1 MNELPLH
8 DFPGSLDAD
17 RGDRRRTAIVGMRI
31 FLTVVTMLFLL
42 FLIAF
47 IARSQGGDWRPLT
60 DPAAPLS
67 RPWLLWINTLV
78 LGLGSLAL
86 QWARVAARHGQRN
99 ESLMGFC
106 LGGFCALGFIA
117 GQLAAWWQ
125 LELWGYGVA
134 SNPASSFFY
143 LLTGLHGL
151 HLLGGLLAWGA
162 TLCGYWQGRALARL
176 QLRVE
181 LCAIYWHYLLA
192 LWLLLFLVV
201 TSSPETYNAIAA
213 LCGLG

>member
-1 MNELPLH
+1 MNELPL
-8 DFPGSLDAD
+8 DGFPGSA
-17 RGDRRRTAIVGMRI
+17 RAHEGNRRRTTIAGMRI

-42 FLIAF
+42 LLIAF

-60 DPAAPLS
+60 DPTAPLS

-78 LGLGSLAL
+78 LGLASLSL
-86 QWARVAARHGQRN
+86 QWARVAIRHGRRR
-99 ESLMGFC
+99 ECLAGLW
-106 LGGFCALGFIA
+106 LGGLSALAFLA

-125 LELWGYGVA
+125 FELWGYGVS

-151 HLLGGLLAWGA
+151 HLFGGLVAWGVI
-162 TLCGYWQGRALARL
+162 LVGFRGLRPARL
-176 QLRVE
+176 SLRVE
-181 LCAIYWHYLLA
+181 LCAIYWHFLLG
-192 LWLLLFLVV
+192 LWLLLFLVL
-201 TSSPETYNAIAA
+201 TSTPDTYRTIAA